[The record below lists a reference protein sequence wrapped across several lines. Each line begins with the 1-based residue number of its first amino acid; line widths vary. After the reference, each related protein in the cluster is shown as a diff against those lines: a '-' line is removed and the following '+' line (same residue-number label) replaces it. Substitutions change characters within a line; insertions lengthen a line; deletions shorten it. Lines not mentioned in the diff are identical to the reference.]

1 MSLELFQAITKL
13 LPNPVLLCA
22 ADGEIL
28 SANPAATRFDGRL
41 ATGGNLLELDVERA
55 PRLRTHLD
63 RWLRSGNPLPG
74 ALVVK
79 GADGAVTRFR
89 CHGARARWWK
99 GPLPAVQLHL
109 VQLDH
114 TDQFV
119 TLSQQV
125 TTLNR
130 EVAFRR
136 TVEAERERLLASA
149 QATHA
154 RLQNMYRLTAA
165 LASSATLAEV
175 SDTVEDAA
183 PAAIPAEAVALRLHS
198 QRLVP
203 DLEPAESPRGGG
215 SSARTAPP
223 GGRTDRRRR
232 TADTPAGG
240 SPAVQRSVPLEVN
253 GLVIGALVV
262 TDDPDAPPEH
272 EHLSAI
278 AQQIAQAVHRAG
290 LYEHEHRV
298 AERLQL
304 SLLPARL
311 PELDRLALAARYL
324 PATENTQAGG
334 DWYEVLALDG
344 DRAAI
349 VVGDVVG
356 HGPRAAAVMGQLR
369 SVLSSALLQGHG
381 PAAALEVLDR
391 FATGTEGATGSTA
404 ACLILH
410 LCTGRLTWSVAGH
423 PPPLL
428 IGRSGACYLDHVRGT
443 VLGVRGRPPFPE
455 GTTDLEPG
463 TTTVLYTDG
472 LVERRREGIDTG
484 LARLAAAGGRLHL
497 LPPEELATALLS
509 TVLKDEG
516 PPDDIA
522 LIAARLL
529 PAPLHERLPARPAEL
544 PALRRRAQAWAHA
557 GGLHSDTIDDLQ
569 LAFGEAATNAVEHG
583 YHDRPPG
590 EFDYTLARTADGGVQ
605 VQVQDFGHWRPPP
618 ADTGYRGRGLYVIDQ
633 LATDLTIDRGAHG
646 TTVSF
651 RVPPA
656 RQPTATPVPT
666 EPAPR
671 RGPTP
676 GTPGLGGAAGDGLGV
691 RPDPERSS

>member
-13 LPNPVLLCA
+13 LPNPVLLCT
-22 ADGEIL
+22 ADGEVL
-28 SANPAATRFDGRL
+28 SANPAASRLDGRL
-41 ATGGNLLELDVERA
+41 ATGGNLFELDVERA
-55 PRLRTHLD
+55 PQLRTHLN
-63 RWLRSGNPLPG
+63 RWLRSGSPLPG
-74 ALVVK
+74 ALVLK

-99 GPLPAVQLHL
+99 GPAPAVQLHL

-125 TTLNR
+125 STLNR

-149 QATHA
+149 EATHA
-154 RLQNMYRLTAA
+154 RMQHMYRLTAA
-165 LASSATLAEV
+165 LASAATLAEV
-175 SDTVEDAA
+175 GDAVEDAA
-183 PAAIPAEAVALRLHS
+183 PAAIPAATVALRLHS
-198 QRLVP
+198 QRLMP
-203 DLEPAESPRGGG
+203 DLGPAESPGGGGG
-215 SSARTAPP
+215 SAATAPR
-223 GGRTDRRRR
+223 GGRTERGRR
-232 TADTPAGG
+232 TEDDPAAD
-240 SPAVQRSVPLEVN
+240 AVTMQRSVPLEVN
-253 GLVIGALVV
+253 GVVIGSLVV
-262 TDDPDAPPEH
+262 RHDPDAPPEH

-324 PATENTQAGG
+324 PATENTKAGG

-369 SVLSSALLQGHG
+369 SVLSSALLQGHA
-381 PAAALEVLDR
+381 PAVALEVLDR
-391 FATGTEGATGSTA
+391 FAAGTEGATGSTA

-410 LCTGRLTWSVAGH
+410 LCTGRLTWAVAGH

-428 IGRSGACYLDHVRGT
+428 IGRGGARYLDQICGT

-455 GTTDLEPG
+455 RTADLEPG
-463 TTTVLYTDG
+463 TTVVLYTDG
-472 LVERRREGIDTG
+472 LVERRREGLDTG
-484 LARLAAAGGRLHL
+484 LARLAAAGGPLHL
-497 LPPEELATALLS
+497 LPPEQLAAALLS
-509 TVLKDEG
+509 TVLRDEG

-529 PAPLHERLPARPAEL
+529 PAPLHERLPARAAEL
-544 PALRRRAQAWAHA
+544 SGLRRRTQAWAHA
-557 GGLHSDTIDDLQ
+557 AGLHEDTVDDLQ
-569 LAFGEAATNAVEHG
+569 LAFVEAATNAIEHG

-590 EFDYTLARTADGGVQ
+590 EFDYTLARTADAGVRVQ
-605 VQVQDFGHWRPPP
+605 VRDFGRWRPPP
-618 ADTGYRGRGLYVIDQ
+618 ADTGHRGRGLYVIGR
-633 LATDLTIDRGAHG
+633 LATDLTIDRGALG

-656 RQPTATPVPT
+656 RQPTATP
-666 EPAPR
+666 AP
-671 RGPTP
+671 PEP
-676 GTPGLGGAAGDGLGV
+676 GTTARTGTGDS
-691 RPDPERSS
+691 RNR